1 MLKVMLKITH
11 VQMQE
16 IIHVLKQIQM
26 LEAIQDVNQMQ
37 DNFA

>member
-1 MLKVMLKITH
+1 MLKVMLKAMH
-11 VQMQE
+11 VLMQE

-26 LEAIQDVNQMQ
+26 LKAIQDVNQMQ